1 MAPAG
6 LAVAV
11 AVANQ
16 GKTVLAVMVA
26 VKSCWFCWTVS
37 KLSILFFSLYVSH
50 TSYSAE
56 IVSTT
61 GEFFAPFYRTTTTRW
76 EFSCHRCAVRS
87 NIHGQVGS
95 PYSVCSKLTGKTRV
109 EMLQWGRNIVLN

>member
-50 TSYSAE
+50 TSFSVE

-61 GEFFAPFYRTTTTRW
+61 GEFFAPFYRTTTTTRW
-76 EFSCHRCAVRS
+76 EFSCHRCAVPS

-95 PYSVCSKLTGKTRV
+95 PYSVCSELKGYIL
-109 EMLQWGRNIVLN
+109 E